1 MQIFSRH
8 GDVDNALVLVGLVLV
23 EASVY
28 QWFGL
33 PATLAYAGTMLVV
46 VAMLLM
52 LERDER

>member
-52 LERDER
+52 LERDE

>member
-1 MQIFSRH
+1 MQIFSRRTAVL
-8 GDVDNALVLVGLVLV
+8 DALVLVGLVLV
-23 EASVY
+23 GASVY

-52 LERDER
+52 LERDE